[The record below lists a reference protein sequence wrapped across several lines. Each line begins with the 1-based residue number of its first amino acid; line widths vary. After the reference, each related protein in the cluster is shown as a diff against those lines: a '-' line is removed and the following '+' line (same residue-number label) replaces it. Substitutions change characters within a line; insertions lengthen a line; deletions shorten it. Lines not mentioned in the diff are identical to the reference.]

1 MRDSHRLRLANVDET
16 GRGPETTV
24 NSHSPLTF
32 QRHHREI
39 PGRRGSQARASV
51 GSLQG
56 SEISCY
62 CLKHSPMNA
71 IHILCGRFGK
81 YRRLCKVKVARSCW
95 TLCDPMNYTVHG
107 IVQARILEW
116 IAFPFSRESSQ
127 PGIKPRSLTLQAD
140 SLSAEPQ
147 RKPNNTGVGS
157 LSLLQWIF
165 PTQELSQGL
174 LHCRRIL
181 YQLRQK
187 TLEH

>member
-1 MRDSHRLRLANVDET
+1 MRGSRRLRLAKVDET

-24 NSHSPLTF
+24 NSHSSLTF

-39 PGRRGSQARASV
+39 PGRTGSQARASV

-56 SEISCY
+56 FEISCY

-81 YRRLCKVKVARSCW
+81 YRRLCKVKVAQSCR
-95 TLCDPMNYTVHG
+95 TLCDPMNHTVHG
-107 IVQARILEW
+107 ILQARILEW
-116 IAFPFSRESSQ
+116 VAFPFSRESSQ
-127 PGIKPRSLTLQAD
+127 SEVKPRSLTLQAD

-147 RKPNNTGVGS
+147 GKPSNPGVGS

-165 PTQELSQGL
+165 PTQESSQGL
-174 LHCRRIL
+174 LHCRQIL
-181 YQLRQK
+181 YQLRQE

>member
-1 MRDSHRLRLANVDET
+1 
-16 GRGPETTV
+16 
-24 NSHSPLTF
+24 
-32 QRHHREI
+32 
-39 PGRRGSQARASV
+39 
-51 GSLQG
+51 
-56 SEISCY
+56 
-62 CLKHSPMNA
+62 MNA

-95 TLCDPMNYTVHG
+95 TLCDPMNYIVHG